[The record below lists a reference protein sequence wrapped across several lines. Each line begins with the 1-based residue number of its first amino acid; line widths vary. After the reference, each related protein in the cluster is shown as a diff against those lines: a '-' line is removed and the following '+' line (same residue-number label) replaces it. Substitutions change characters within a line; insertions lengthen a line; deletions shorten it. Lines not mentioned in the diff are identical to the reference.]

1 MAQVFPLSEGV
12 FTIGHDKIFHPF
24 DLEKDILNERPIGS
38 LLVEVQPFLV
48 ITSSDILLLD
58 AGLGFNSSNGQ
69 LQIHDN
75 LAKLGYSPKDVT
87 KVLLTHLHKDHAGG
101 ISFKNN
107 RGEVQL
113 SFPNAQYFIHSNE
126 VKAAMDI
133 GYPSYIPEE
142 LVPVIDSDNIVLL
155 NGEEGFIGDDIFFQ
169 HSGGHSKEHIVFLID
184 DGIDKIFF
192 GGDEAP
198 QLKQMKIK
206 YVAKYDF
213 DGKKAMELR
222 AIYAEKGKSEN
233 WQFLFYHDV
242 QHPIAIL

>member
-38 LLVEVQPFLV
+38 LLLEVQPFLV
-48 ITSSDILLLD
+48 ITSNDVLLLD
-58 AGLGFNSSNGQ
+58 AGLGFNTSNGQ

-75 LAKLGYSPKDVT
+75 LARLGFSSNDIT

-107 RGEVQL
+107 RGEVEL
-113 SFPNAQYFIHSNE
+113 SFPKAQYFIHRNE
-126 VKAAMDI
+126 VKTAMEI
-133 GYPSYIPEE
+133 GYPSYIPVE
-142 LVPVIDSDNIVLL
+142 LSPVINSENVVFLEG
-155 NGEEGFIGDDIFFQ
+155 NEGFIGDEIFYQ

-184 DGIDKIFF
+184 DGMDKIFF

-222 AIYAEKGKSEN
+222 SSYAEKGKLEG